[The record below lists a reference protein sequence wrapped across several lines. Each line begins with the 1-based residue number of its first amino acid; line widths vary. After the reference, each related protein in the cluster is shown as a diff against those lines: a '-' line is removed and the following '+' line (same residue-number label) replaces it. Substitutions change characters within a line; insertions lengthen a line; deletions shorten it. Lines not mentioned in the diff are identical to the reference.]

1 MQTAILVMAAGA
13 SRRMG
18 RPKQLLPFGSTT
30 LLRHAVEVALSS
42 HASKVAV
49 ALGSG
54 EEAMR
59 KELTGMPIGIVTNPE
74 WDRGMG
80 TTIRA
85 GVQAIGMYPEVGA
98 LILTVADSPE
108 LSAETYNRIIA
119 AHVASGLPIVA
130 SEYAGTVGVPAL
142 FERQYFDSLIA
153 LPADHGCK
161 ALIMANSAKVIR
173 MPCPEAAK
181 DIDSPK
187 DYEALMNPV

>member
-1 MQTAILVMAAGA
+1 MLTAILVMAAGA

-49 ALGSG
+49 VLGSG

-59 KELTGMPIGIVTNPE
+59 NELAGLPIEIVTNPE

-85 GVQAIGMYPEVGA
+85 GAQAIGMYPEVGA
-98 LILTVADSPE
+98 LILTVADSPG

-187 DYEALMNPV
+187 DYEAVMNPV